1 MKIEPLNESSVLIS
15 FDNDISESVLDLIS
29 VFCQLLTSSP
39 INSALIEVVPSYNTV
54 MLVYRLSETDYDT
67 LYTNVLHCY
76 QRAHQQMR
84 QIVTPRKIQLA
95 VYYSQATGPD
105 LSRLSQQ
112 AKLSV
117 ADVIE
122 LHSQPLYRV
131 YAIGFSPGFPYLA
144 SVNER
149 IAMPRLRT
157 PRKSVPAGSV
167 GIADS
172 QTGIYAKAS
181 PGGWNIIGNCP
192 EPLLNAQLT
201 CRLKVGDT
209 VQFVAIDQTQY
220 FALGGQLRAG
230 FNEL

>member
-1 MKIEPLNESSVLIS
+1 
-15 FDNDISESVLDLIS
+15 
-29 VFCQLLTSSP
+29 
-39 INSALIEVVPSYNTV
+39 
-54 MLVYRLSETDYDT
+54 
-67 LYTNVLHCY
+67 
-76 QRAHQQMR
+76 MR
-84 QIVTPRKIQLA
+84 QIVTPRKIQLP

-149 IAMPRLRT
+149 IAMPRLRS

-192 EPLLNAQLT
+192 EPLLNGQLT
-201 CRLKVGDT
+201 CRVKVGDT